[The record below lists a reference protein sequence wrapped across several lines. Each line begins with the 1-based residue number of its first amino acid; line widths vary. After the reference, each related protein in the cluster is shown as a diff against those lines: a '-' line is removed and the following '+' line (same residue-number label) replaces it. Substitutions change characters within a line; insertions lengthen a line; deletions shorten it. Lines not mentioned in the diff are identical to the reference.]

1 MLNIRAKSVLVF
13 VMLVGLFLF
22 NTQYT
27 DADIF
32 AERNVAN
39 NRFSARTLNF
49 FVKSTVNNNDVN
61 YLYKTTGII
70 PGGYDL
76 TAAKI
81 KKDADAS
88 FKYQLKAVKT
98 NGDDGFCNNL
108 NVSILKRNLS
118 LVYSGNLLTMNLNS
132 QIADNP
138 EDWIFLLS
146 FDRNDPV
153 FQNKICEFNFVFRT
167 YRNSPDETGG
177 IYARRIIGNVV
188 SSGSW

>member
-1 MLNIRAKSVLVF
+1 MLNIRAKSVLVCT
-13 VMLVGLFLF
+13 MLVGLFLF

-32 AERNVAN
+32 AERNVVN
-39 NRFSARTLNF
+39 NRFSAKTMNF
-49 FVKSTVNNNDVN
+49 FVKNTVNNSDVN

-81 KKDADAS
+81 KKDGDVS

-98 NGDDGFCNNL
+98 NGDDGFCNSL
-108 NVSILKRNLS
+108 NIQVLRRNLS
-118 LVYSGNLLTMNLNS
+118 MIYSGNLLSMVLNS
-132 QIADNP
+132 QIEDNP

-146 FDRNDPV
+146 FDRNEPL
-153 FQNKICEFNFVFRT
+153 FQNKICEFNFNFKT
-167 YRNSPDETGG
+167 YRNNPNETGG
-177 IYARRIIGNVV
+177 IFAQRIVGNVA